1 MKKKIHIYALLFAL
15 FLIGCEETANTDSLP
30 GLEPY
35 IEESSGQD
43 ASPAVKDVEDD
54 SVDGIDLIYL
64 KAVTLQNDAVVVTTY
79 AFDTVA
85 YAGGKDSVI
94 SQKDGVSIQSC
105 LVSGKSGLDTGIS
118 GILDNIKSDKANSR
132 IQVPERS
139 DAMTVNFDRTMKNV
153 VYPSRCYIYT
163 ESVKD
168 DIYLISAV
176 TVDTSSATDQTV
188 GILKEIS
195 GMWDIR

>member
-1 MKKKIHIYALLFAL
+1 M
-15 FLIGCEETANTDSLP
+15 
-30 GLEPY
+30 
-35 IEESSGQD
+35 
-43 ASPAVKDVEDD
+43 
-54 SVDGIDLIYL
+54 DGIDLIYL

-79 AFDTVA
+79 AFDTVE

-94 SQKDGVSIQSC
+94 SQKDGVSIQSR

-132 IQVPERS
+132 IQVPDRS
-139 DAMTVNFDRTMKNV
+139 DAMTVNFDRTVKNV

-163 ESVKD
+163 ESVKN

-195 GMWDIR
+195 GIWDIR